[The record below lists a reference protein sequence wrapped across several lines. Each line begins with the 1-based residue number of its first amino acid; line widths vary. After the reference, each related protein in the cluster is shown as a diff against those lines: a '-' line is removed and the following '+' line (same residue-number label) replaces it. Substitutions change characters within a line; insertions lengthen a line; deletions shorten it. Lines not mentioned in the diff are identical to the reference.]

1 MSRISSEKNGELL
14 DSERAN
20 GSPDHVHTEDNDLAA
35 LGYKAELHRNRC
47 VYTILF
53 QVLAITAVPFGEGT
67 ALTSAI
73 YGGGQLAYF
82 VGWIVVVVL
91 DECVAVSL
99 SELASKFPTSSGPYY
114 VRCPVVLYWRRCY
127 QSCVFVPS
135 ASGILSDRHI
145 DHASLIVVSTNVQE
159 TDSSSLTSA
168 VVLSTSA

>member
-1 MSRISSEKNGELL
+1 MSDVSIGDKGAISEA
-14 DSERAN
+14 ERAN
-20 GSPDHVHTEDNDLAA
+20 VLGETGQKKEDNELSA
-35 LGYKAELHRNRC
+35 LGYKPELHRNRS

-99 SELASKFPTSSGPYY
+99 SELASKFPTSSGPY
-114 VRCPVVLYWRRCY
+114 
-127 QSCVFVPS
+127 
-135 ASGILSDRHI
+135 
-145 DHASLIVVSTNVQE
+145 
-159 TDSSSLTSA
+159 
-168 VVLSTSA
+168 